1 MGRVLGHTSK
11 WLVRLYPV
19 PPDNA
24 KHSHLRGFG
33 VAPRTWLHKLSYDR
47 RDRILIAV
55 SVTVFLLSTVLSI
68 LGWGK
73 FWVPGWL
80 LQMAGT

>member
-1 MGRVLGHTSK
+1 MVNHRRVESLS
-11 WLVRLYPV
+11 LQSS
-19 PPDNA
+19 
-24 KHSHLRGFG
+24 HSLNREDLRAFG
-33 VAPRTWLHKLSYDR
+33 VAPRTWLHKLSYGR

-80 LQMAGT
+80 LRMART